1 MELIVDE
8 GEPGN
13 SITGEGRFREWGRK
27 EAGASDDKCIDFKE
41 RCDDDVFRELVKVLP
56 RDAEEAIAAVT

>member
-8 GEPGN
+8 GEPGK
-13 SITGEGRFREWGRK
+13 SITGEGHFREWGRK
-27 EAGASDDKCIDFKE
+27 EAGASDDKFIDFKE
-41 RCDDDVFRELVKVLP
+41 RCDDDVFQELVKVLP

>member
-27 EAGASDDKCIDFKE
+27 EAGASDDKFIDFKE